1 MAKINVTIPQPTPLY
16 DSNNQQQQLQALDQ
30 LKQQLN
36 YTYQQDL
43 KNEQDTFN
51 FFLS

>member
-1 MAKINVTIPQPTPLY
+1 MAKIDVNIPQPTPLY
-16 DSNNQQQQLQALDQ
+16 DPSNQQQQLQALDQ